1 MNSTLRTALTAVFAI
16 ASIAL
21 AYWLFR
27 IINHPIEFEN
37 IKSYRYKL
45 VQERLEH
52 IRDAQLA
59 YKQEMGSY
67 AGDFNTLIAFV
78 DTGKISIVERKD
90 SSFKYFN
97 TTFQQEMIKDTVVT
111 RILGNKPVKTSVFTE
126 DFNTANLRFIPFPE
140 GAKTEFTMAASSIE
154 RNDLKLPVFEVSAS
168 NTEIFADVADRFK
181 DLIKTDYKLSI
192 GSLTEP
198 STSGNWK

>member
-1 MNSTLRTALTAVFAI
+1 MNATLRNALTAVLAVV
-16 ASIAL
+16 AIAL

-27 IINHPIEFEN
+27 IINHPIAYERVKGF
-37 IKSYRYKL
+37 RYQM
-45 VQERLEH
+45 VQQRLEQ

-59 YKQEMGSY
+59 YKQELGSF

-90 SSFKYFN
+90 SSFQYYNKI
-97 TTFQQEMIKDTVVT
+97 FQQEMIKDTVVV
-111 RILGNKPVKTSVFTE
+111 RVLGSKPVKTSLFTE
-126 DFNTANLRFIPFPE
+126 DFKTESLRYIPFPE
-140 GAKTEFTMAASSIE
+140 GSQNEFTMAASTIE
-154 RNDLKLPVFEVSAS
+154 RNDLKLPVFEVSAA
-168 NTEIFADVADRFK
+168 NTDIFADVADRYK
-181 DLIKTDYKLSI
+181 DLIKPDYKLVL